1 MSNENPTSGTPA
13 PQGSQRAPALGFIFV
28 TILLDVIGLGLII
41 PVVPKL
47 IRQLT
52 GEGLS
57 RASEYSGWL
66 TFAYASAQF
75 CFAPVVGGLSDKLG
89 RRPVLL
95 AALLGL
101 GLDYVFLSL
110 APTLGWL
117 FVGRV
122 LAGITGA
129 SFTTATAYIADISPP
144 EKRAQNFGLVGAAF
158 GVGFIVGP
166 ALGGL
171 LAGYGARVPFVV
183 AAGLSLCN
191 FLYGLLVLPESLA
204 PAQRRPFEWAR
215 ANPVASLLRLRRYPA
230 ALGLVAA
237 LVLIY
242 LAGSATQSVW
252 TFYTML
258 KFGWT
263 EKAVGISLA
272 VVGLFSGLVQGG
284 LVRVAIPKL
293 GAARAIVLG
302 LSCYVVGFVL
312 FAFAAKGWLMLVFL
326 APYCLGGLAGPALQ
340 GTISGQVPA
349 NAQGELQG
357 SLTSLISATGVV
369 GPLLM
374 THLFAHFTG
383 PAAPVYF
390 PGAPFLLAAALTLVS
405 VGLAVRSLRKHPPV
419 ALAAAGAPG
428 TAAA

>member
-1 MSNENPTSGTPA
+1 MSEKRP
-13 PQGSQRAPALGFIFV
+13 PALAFIFV
-28 TILLDVIGLGLII
+28 TILIDVIGLGIII

-47 IRQLT
+47 IKQLT

-57 RASEYSGWL
+57 QAAVYSGWL
-66 TFAYASAQF
+66 TFAYAAAQF
-75 CFAPVVGGLSDKLG
+75 CFAPVMGGLSDKLG

-101 GLDYVFLSL
+101 GLDYIFLSF
-110 APTLGWL
+110 APTLAWL

-144 EKRAQNFGLVGAAF
+144 EKRAQNFGLVGVAF
-158 GVGFIVGP
+158 GLGFIIGP
-166 ALGGL
+166 TVGGL
-171 LAGYGARVPFVV
+171 LAHFGPRMPFMV

-204 PAQRRPFEWAR
+204 PAQRRPFEWRR
-215 ANPVASLLRLRRYPA
+215 ANPVASLLRLGHYPTV
-230 ALGLVAA
+230 LGLVAA

-258 KFGWT
+258 KFGWQ
-263 EKAVGISLA
+263 EGMVGTSLG
-272 VVGLFSGLVQGG
+272 VVGLFSALVQGG

-293 GAARAIVLG
+293 GAARAIVVG
-302 LSCYVVGFVL
+302 LLCYVVGFVL
-312 FAFAAKGWLMLVFL
+312 FAFASNGGLMLAFL
-326 APYCLGGLAGPALQ
+326 APYCLGGISGPALQ

-349 NAQGELQG
+349 NEQGELQG
-357 SLTSLISATGVV
+357 SLTSLISVTGVV

-374 THLFAHFTG
+374 TSLFGHFTG
-383 PAAPVYF
+383 PRAPVYF
-390 PGAPFLLAAALTLVS
+390 PGAPFLMGAV
-405 VGLAVRSLRKHPPV
+405 LAVASVTLAYYSLKKYPPV
-419 ALAAAGAPG
+419 DLRPAP
-428 TAAA
+428 AESAPAH

>member
-1 MSNENPTSGTPA
+1 MSDKRP
-13 PQGSQRAPALGFIFV
+13 PALGFIFI
-28 TILLDVIGLGLII
+28 TILIDVIGLGIII

-47 IRQLT
+47 IQQLT

-57 RASEYSGWL
+57 RASIYSGWL

-101 GLDYVFLSL
+101 GLDYVFLSF
-110 APTLGWL
+110 APTLAWL

-122 LAGITGA
+122 IAGITGA
-129 SFTTATAYIADISPP
+129 SFTTATAYIADISTP

-158 GVGFIVGP
+158 GIGFIIGP
-166 ALGGL
+166 AIGGL
-171 LAGYGARVPFVV
+171 LAGFGARVPFMV

-191 FLYGLLVLPESLA
+191 FLYGFFVLPESLA
-204 PAQRRPFEWAR
+204 PNQRRPFQWRR
-215 ANPVASLLRLRRYPA
+215 ANPVASLLRLGQYPTT
-230 ALGLVAA
+230 LGLVAA
-237 LVLIY
+237 LVLLY

-263 EKAVGISLA
+263 ERLVGISLG
-272 VVGLFSGLVQGG
+272 VVGLCTGLVQGG

-293 GAARAIVLG
+293 GAARAIVIG
-302 LSCYVVGFVL
+302 LLCYTVGFVL
-312 FAFAAKGWLMLVFL
+312 FAFASQGWLMLAFI
-326 APYCLGGLAGPALQ
+326 APYCLGGIAGPALQ
-340 GTISGQVPA
+340 STISSQVPA
-349 NAQGELQG
+349 TEQGELQG
-357 SLTSLISATGVV
+357 ALTSLISVTGVV

-374 THLFAHFTG
+374 SYLFGEFTRRGG
-383 PAAPVYF
+383 PAYF
-390 PGAPFLLAAALTLVS
+390 PGAPFLLGAVLALGS

-419 ALAAAGAPG
+419 AYQPAAAEALP
-428 TAAA
+428 AH

>member
-1 MSNENPTSGTPA
+1 MSDK
-13 PQGSQRAPALGFIFV
+13 RAPALGFIFV
-28 TILLDVIGLGLII
+28 TILLDVIGLGIII

-47 IRQLT
+47 IQQLT

-66 TFAYASAQF
+66 TFAYAAAQF
-75 CFAPVVGGLSDKLG
+75 CFAPVMGGLSDKLG

-101 GLDYVFLSL
+101 GLDYIFLSF
-110 APTLGWL
+110 APTLAWL

-129 SFTTATAYIADISPP
+129 SFTTATAYIADISTP
-144 EKRAQNFGLVGAAF
+144 KNRAQNFGLVGAAF
-158 GVGFIVGP
+158 GIGFIIGP
-166 ALGGL
+166 AVGGL
-171 LAGYGARVPFVV
+171 LAGFGARVPFMV

-204 PAQRRPFEWAR
+204 PGMRRPFEWRR
-215 ANPVASLLRLRRYPA
+215 ANPVASLLRLGRYPTI
-230 ALGLVAA
+230 LGLVAA

-263 EKAVGISLA
+263 EKLVGISLA

-293 GAARAIVLG
+293 GAARAIVIG
-302 LSCYVVGFVL
+302 LLCYAVGFVL
-312 FAFAAKGWLMLVFL
+312 FAFAPSGGLMLAFL
-326 APYCLGGLAGPALQ
+326 APYCLGGIAGPALQ

-349 NAQGELQG
+349 NEQGELQG
-357 SLTSLISATGVV
+357 ALTSLISATGVV
-369 GPLLM
+369 GPLIM
-374 THLFAHFTG
+374 THLFGYFTG
-383 PAAPVYF
+383 PKAPVRF
-390 PGAPFLLAAALTLVS
+390 PGAPFVLGAALALVS
-405 VGLAVRSLRKHPPV
+405 AGLAVRSLRKHPPV
-419 ALAAAGAPG
+419 E
-428 TAAA
+428 TAAVAEALPTH

>member
-1 MSNENPTSGTPA
+1 MSDKRS
-13 PQGSQRAPALGFIFV
+13 PALGFIFV
-28 TILLDVIGLGLII
+28 TILIDVIGLGIII

-47 IRQLT
+47 IQQLT

-75 CFAPVVGGLSDKLG
+75 CFAPVIGGLSDKLG

-101 GLDYVFLSL
+101 GLDYVFLTF
-110 APTLGWL
+110 APTLAWL

-122 LAGITGA
+122 IAGITGA
-129 SFTTATAYIADISPP
+129 SFTTATAYIADISTP

-158 GVGFIVGP
+158 GMGFIIGP
-166 ALGGL
+166 AVGGL
-171 LAGYGARVPFVV
+171 LADFGSRVPFMV
-183 AAGLSLCN
+183 AAGLSLSN
-191 FLYGLLVLPESLA
+191 FLYGFFVLPESL
-204 PAQRRPFEWAR
+204 PLAQRRPFEWRR
-215 ANPVASLLRLRRYPA
+215 ANPVASLLRLRNYPA
-230 ALGLVAA
+230 VLGLVAA
-237 LVLIY
+237 LVLVY

-263 EKAVGISLA
+263 EKLVGISLA

-293 GAARAIVLG
+293 GAARAIVIG
-302 LSCYVVGFVL
+302 LACYTVGFVL
-312 FAFAAKGWLMLVFL
+312 FAFASQGWLMLVFL

-340 GTISGQVPA
+340 GTISSQVPA
-349 NAQGELQG
+349 NEQGELQG

-369 GPLLM
+369 GPLVM
-374 THLFAHFTG
+374 TYLFGYFTR
-383 PAAPVYF
+383 PTAPVQF
-390 PGAPFLLAAALTLVS
+390 PGAPFLLGAVLTLAS
-405 VGLAVRSLRKHPPV
+405 VALAVRSLRKHPPE
-419 ALAAAGAPG
+419 ATDIATPAAAPVH
-428 TAAA
+428 

>member
-1 MSNENPTSGTPA
+1 MSPSPKR
-13 PQGSQRAPALGFIFV
+13 SPALGFIFV
-28 TILLDVIGLGLII
+28 TILIDVIGLGIII
-41 PVVPKL
+41 PVVPRL
-47 IRQLT
+47 IEQLT

-57 RASEYSGWL
+57 RASIYSGWL
-66 TFAYASAQF
+66 TFAYATAQF
-75 CFAPVVGGLSDKLG
+75 CFAPVMGGLSDKLG

-101 GLDYVFLSL
+101 GLDYIFLSF
-110 APTLGWL
+110 APTLAWL

-129 SFTTATAYIADISPP
+129 SFTTATAYIADISTP

-158 GVGFIVGP
+158 GIGFIVGP
-166 ALGGL
+166 AVGGL
-171 LAGYGARVPFVV
+171 LAGFGSRVPFMV

-191 FLYGLLVLPESLA
+191 FFYGLLVLPESLA
-204 PAQRRPFEWAR
+204 PTQRRPFEWRR
-215 ANPVASLLRLRRYPA
+215 ANPVASLLRLRNYPA
-230 ALGLVAA
+230 VLGLVAS

-263 EKAVGISLA
+263 EKLVGISLA
-272 VVGLFSGLVQGG
+272 VIGLFSGLVQGG

-293 GAARAIVLG
+293 GAARAIVIG
-302 LSCYVVGFVL
+302 LLCYAVGFVL
-312 FAFAAKGWLMLVFL
+312 FAFASKGWLMLVFL

-349 NAQGELQG
+349 NEQGELQG

-369 GPLLM
+369 GPVLM
-374 THLFAHFTG
+374 TYLFGYFTG
-383 PAAPVYF
+383 PTTPVRF
-390 PGAPFLLAAALTLVS
+390 PGAPFLLGALLALAAA
-405 VGLAVRSLRKHPPV
+405 GLAVRSLRKHPPGV
-419 ALAAAGAPG
+419 ANG
-428 TAAA
+428 

>member
-1 MSNENPTSGTPA
+1 MSDKRP
-13 PQGSQRAPALGFIFV
+13 PALGFIFI
-28 TILLDVIGLGLII
+28 TILIDVIGLGIII

-47 IRQLT
+47 IQQLT

-57 RASEYSGWL
+57 RASIYSGWL

-101 GLDYVFLSL
+101 GLDYVFLSF
-110 APTLGWL
+110 APTLAWL

-122 LAGITGA
+122 IAGITGA
-129 SFTTATAYIADISPP
+129 SFTTATAYIADISTP

-158 GVGFIVGP
+158 GIGFIIGP
-166 ALGGL
+166 AIGGL
-171 LAGYGARVPFVV
+171 LAGFGARVPFMV

-191 FLYGLLVLPESLA
+191 FLYGFFVLPESLA
-204 PAQRRPFEWAR
+204 PNQRRPFQWRR
-215 ANPVASLLRLRRYPA
+215 ANPVASLLRLGQYPTT
-230 ALGLVAA
+230 LGLVAA
-237 LVLIY
+237 LVLLY

-263 EKAVGISLA
+263 ERLVGISLG
-272 VVGLFSGLVQGG
+272 VVGLCTGVVQGG

-293 GAARAIVLG
+293 GAARAIVIG
-302 LSCYVVGFVL
+302 LLCYTVGFVL
-312 FAFAAKGWLMLVFL
+312 FAFASQGWLMLAFI
-326 APYCLGGLAGPALQ
+326 APYCLGGIAGPALQ
-340 GTISGQVPA
+340 STISSQVPA
-349 NAQGELQG
+349 TEQGELQG
-357 SLTSLISATGVV
+357 ALTSLISVTGVV

-374 THLFAHFTG
+374 SYLFGEFTRRGG
-383 PAAPVYF
+383 PAYF
-390 PGAPFLLAAALTLVS
+390 PGAPFLLGAVLALGS

-419 ALAAAGAPG
+419 AYQPAAAEALP
-428 TAAA
+428 AH

>member
-1 MSNENPTSGTPA
+1 MNDKRP
-13 PQGSQRAPALGFIFV
+13 PALGFIFF
-28 TILLDVIGLGLII
+28 TLLLDVIGLGIII

-47 IRQLT
+47 IQELT

-66 TFAYASAQF
+66 TFAYAAAQF
-75 CFAPVVGGLSDKLG
+75 CCAPVVGGLSDKLG

-101 GLDYVFLSL
+101 GLDYVFLSF
-110 APTLGWL
+110 APTLAWV

-122 LAGITGA
+122 IAGITGA
-129 SFTTATAYIADISPP
+129 SFTTATAYIADISTP

-158 GVGFIVGP
+158 GMGFIIGP
-166 ALGGL
+166 AVGGL
-171 LAGYGARVPFVV
+171 LAGFGSRVPFMV

-191 FLYGLLVLPESLA
+191 FLYGYFVLPESLT
-204 PAQRRPFEWAR
+204 PDKRRPFEWRR
-215 ANPVASLLRLRRYPA
+215 ANPVASLLRLRQYPA
-230 ALGLVAA
+230 VLGLVAA

-258 KFGWT
+258 KFGWN
-263 EKAVGISLA
+263 ERLVGISLA

-293 GAARAIVLG
+293 GAARAIVIG
-302 LSCYVVGFVL
+302 LVCYSVGFVL
-312 FAFAAKGWLMLVFL
+312 FAFASKGWLMLAFL

-349 NAQGELQG
+349 NEQGELQG

-374 THLFAHFTG
+374 THLFAFFTQ
-383 PAAPVYF
+383 PTAPVQF
-390 PGAPFLLAAALTLVS
+390 PGAPFLLAAVLTLVS

-419 ALAAAGAPG
+419 AATSLPPADTLA
-428 TAAA
+428 TH

>member
-1 MSNENPTSGTPA
+1 MSDKRP
-13 PQGSQRAPALGFIFV
+13 PALGFIFI
-28 TILLDVIGLGLII
+28 TILIDVIGLGIII

-47 IRQLT
+47 IQQLT

-57 RASEYSGWL
+57 RASIYSGWL

-101 GLDYVFLSL
+101 GLDYVFLSF
-110 APTLGWL
+110 APTLAWL

-122 LAGITGA
+122 IAGITGA
-129 SFTTATAYIADISPP
+129 SFTTATAYIADISTP

-158 GVGFIVGP
+158 GIGCIIGP
-166 ALGGL
+166 AIGGL
-171 LAGYGARVPFVV
+171 LAGFGARVPFMV

-191 FLYGLLVLPESLA
+191 FLYGFFVLPESLA
-204 PAQRRPFEWAR
+204 PNQRRPFQWRR
-215 ANPVASLLRLRRYPA
+215 ANPVASLLRLGQYPTT
-230 ALGLVAA
+230 LGLVAA
-237 LVLIY
+237 LVLLY

-263 EKAVGISLA
+263 ERLVGISLG
-272 VVGLFSGLVQGG
+272 VVGLCTGLVQGG

-293 GAARAIVLG
+293 GAARAIVIG
-302 LSCYVVGFVL
+302 LLCYTVGFVL
-312 FAFAAKGWLMLVFL
+312 FAFASQGWLMLAFI
-326 APYCLGGLAGPALQ
+326 APYCLGGIAGPALQ
-340 GTISGQVPA
+340 STISSQVPA
-349 NAQGELQG
+349 TEQGELQG
-357 SLTSLISATGVV
+357 ALTSLISVTGVV

-374 THLFAHFTG
+374 SYLFGEFTRRGG
-383 PAAPVYF
+383 PAYF
-390 PGAPFLLAAALTLVS
+390 PGAPFLLGAVLALGS

-419 ALAAAGAPG
+419 AYQPAAAEALP
-428 TAAA
+428 AH

>member
-1 MSNENPTSGTPA
+1 MTPTTQASTTPA
-13 PQGSQRAPALGFIFV
+13 PQGGQRVPALGFIFF
-28 TILLDVIGLGLII
+28 TILLDVVGLGLII

-47 IRQLT
+47 IQQLT

-75 CFAPVVGGLSDKLG
+75 CFAPVMGGLSDKLG

-171 LAGYGARVPFVV
+171 LAGYGARVPFMV

-230 ALGLVAA
+230 VGGLVAS

-263 EKAVGISLA
+263 EKAVGASLA

-293 GAARAIVLG
+293 GAARAIALG
-302 LSCYVVGFVL
+302 LSCYVLGFVL
-312 FAFAAKGWLMLVFL
+312 FAFATKGWLMLVFL

-349 NAQGELQG
+349 NEQGELQG
-357 SLTSLISATGVV
+357 SLTSLLSASGVV

-374 THLFAHFTG
+374 TYLFAHFTG

-390 PGAPFLLAAALTLVS
+390 PGAPFLLAAGLTLAS
-405 VGLAVRSLRKHPPV
+405 VALAVRSLRRHPPV
-419 ALAAAGAPG
+419 ALAPAPDGPPAG
-428 TAAA
+428 

>member
-1 MSNENPTSGTPA
+1 MSDKRP
-13 PQGSQRAPALGFIFV
+13 PALGFIFI
-28 TILLDVIGLGLII
+28 TILIDVIGLGIII

-47 IRQLT
+47 IQQLT

-57 RASEYSGWL
+57 RASIYSGWL

-101 GLDYVFLSL
+101 GLDYVFLSF
-110 APTLGWL
+110 APTLAWL

-122 LAGITGA
+122 IAGITGA
-129 SFTTATAYIADISPP
+129 SFTTATAYIADISTP

-158 GVGFIVGP
+158 GIGFIIGP
-166 ALGGL
+166 AIGGL
-171 LAGYGARVPFVV
+171 LAGFGARVPFMV

-191 FLYGLLVLPESLA
+191 FLYGFFVLPESLA
-204 PAQRRPFEWAR
+204 SNQRRPFQWRR
-215 ANPVASLLRLRRYPA
+215 ANPVASLLRLGRYPTT
-230 ALGLVAA
+230 LGLVAA
-237 LVLIY
+237 LVLLY

-263 EKAVGISLA
+263 ERLVGISLG
-272 VVGLFSGLVQGG
+272 VVGLCTGLVQGG

-293 GAARAIVLG
+293 GAARAIVIG
-302 LSCYVVGFVL
+302 LLCYTVGFVL
-312 FAFAAKGWLMLVFL
+312 FAFASQGWLMLAFI
-326 APYCLGGLAGPALQ
+326 APYCLGGIAGPALQ
-340 GTISGQVPA
+340 STISSQVPA
-349 NAQGELQG
+349 TEQGELQG
-357 SLTSLISATGVV
+357 ALTSLISVTGVV

-374 THLFAHFTG
+374 SYLFGEFTRRGG
-383 PAAPVYF
+383 PAYF
-390 PGAPFLLAAALTLVS
+390 PGAPFLLGAVLALGS

-419 ALAAAGAPG
+419 AYQPAAAEALP
-428 TAAA
+428 AH

>member
-1 MSNENPTSGTPA
+1 MTDKRP
-13 PQGSQRAPALGFIFV
+13 PALAFIFI
-28 TILLDVIGLGLII
+28 TILIDVIGLGIII

-47 IRQLT
+47 IQQLT

-66 TFAYASAQF
+66 TFAYAAAQF
-75 CFAPVVGGLSDKLG
+75 CCAPVIGGLSDKLG

-101 GLDYVFLSL
+101 GLDYIFLSF
-110 APTLGWL
+110 APTLAWL

-122 LAGITGA
+122 IAGITGA
-129 SFTTATAYIADISPP
+129 SFTTATAYIADISTP

-158 GVGFIVGP
+158 GMGFIIGP
-166 ALGGL
+166 AVGGL
-171 LAGYGARVPFVV
+171 LAGFGSRVPFMV

-191 FLYGLLVLPESLA
+191 FLYGYFVLPESL
-204 PAQRRPFEWAR
+204 PLDKRRAFEWRR
-215 ANPVASLLRLRRYPA
+215 ANPVASLLRLRNYPA
-230 ALGLVAA
+230 VLGLVAS

-252 TFYTML
+252 SFYTML

-263 EKAVGISLA
+263 ERLVGISLA

-293 GAARAIVLG
+293 GAARAIVIG
-302 LSCYVVGFVL
+302 LSCYAVGFVL
-312 FAFAAKGWLMLVFL
+312 FAFAPSGGLMLVFL

-340 GTISGQVPA
+340 GTISAQVPA
-349 NAQGELQG
+349 TEQGELQG

-374 THLFAHFTG
+374 TYLFGYFTR
-383 PAAPVYF
+383 PTAPIQF
-390 PGAPFLLAAALTLVS
+390 PGAPFLLGAVLTLAS
-405 VGLAVRSLRKHPPV
+405 VALAVRSLRKHPPAETSTV
-419 ALAAAGAPG
+419 PVESVPAH
-428 TAAA
+428 

>member
-1 MSNENPTSGTPA
+1 MHMSDKRPPA
-13 PQGSQRAPALGFIFV
+13 SGFIFV
-28 TILLDVIGLGLII
+28 TILIDVIGLGVII

-47 IRQLT
+47 IEQLT

-66 TFAYASAQF
+66 TFAYAAAQF
-75 CFAPVVGGLSDKLG
+75 CCAPVVGGLSDKLG

-110 APTLGWL
+110 APTLAWL

-158 GVGFIVGP
+158 GVGFIIGP

-171 LAGYGARVPFVV
+171 LAEFGSRVPFMA

-191 FLYGLLVLPESLA
+191 FLYGYFVLPESLA
-204 PAQRRPFEWAR
+204 PAQRRPFEWRR
-215 ANPVASLLRLRRYPA
+215 ANPVASLLRLGRYPA
-230 ALGLVAA
+230 ILGLVAA

-263 EKAVGISLA
+263 ERLVGISLA

-284 LVRVAIPKL
+284 LVRVAIPRL
-293 GAARAIVLG
+293 GAARAIIIG
-302 LSCYVVGFVL
+302 LVCYTVGFVL
-312 FAFAAKGWLMLVFL
+312 FAFASRGWLMLVFL

-349 NAQGELQG
+349 NEQGELQG

-374 THLFAHFTG
+374 THLFGYFTR
-383 PAAPVYF
+383 PAAPVQF
-390 PGAPFLLAAALTLVS
+390 PGAPFLLGAGLTLAS
-405 VGLAVRSLRKHPPV
+405 VGLATASLRRHPPAASAV
-419 ALAAAGAPG
+419 AAAAAPPQ
-428 TAAA
+428 

>member
-1 MSNENPTSGTPA
+1 MSDKRP
-13 PQGSQRAPALGFIFV
+13 PALGFIFI
-28 TILLDVIGLGLII
+28 TILIDVIGLGIII

-47 IRQLT
+47 IQQLT

-57 RASEYSGWL
+57 RASIYSGWL

-101 GLDYVFLSL
+101 GLDYVFLSF
-110 APTLGWL
+110 APTLAWL

-122 LAGITGA
+122 IAGITGA
-129 SFTTATAYIADISPP
+129 SFTTATAYIADISTP

-158 GVGFIVGP
+158 GIGFIIGP
-166 ALGGL
+166 AIGGL
-171 LAGYGARVPFVV
+171 LAGFGARVPFMV

-191 FLYGLLVLPESLA
+191 FLYGFFVLPESLA
-204 PAQRRPFEWAR
+204 SNKRRPFQWRR
-215 ANPVASLLRLRRYPA
+215 ANPVASLLRLGRYPTT
-230 ALGLVAA
+230 LGLVAA
-237 LVLIY
+237 LVLLY

-263 EKAVGISLA
+263 ERLVGISLG
-272 VVGLFSGLVQGG
+272 VVGLCTGLVQGG

-293 GAARAIVLG
+293 GAARAIVIG
-302 LSCYVVGFVL
+302 LLCYTVGFVL
-312 FAFAAKGWLMLVFL
+312 FAFASQGWLMLAFI
-326 APYCLGGLAGPALQ
+326 APYCLGGIAGPALQ
-340 GTISGQVPA
+340 STISSQVPA
-349 NAQGELQG
+349 TEQGELQG
-357 SLTSLISATGVV
+357 ALTSLISVTGVV
-369 GPLLM
+369 GPLM
-374 THLFAHFTG
+374 MSYLFGEFTRRGG
-383 PAAPVYF
+383 PAYF
-390 PGAPFLLAAALTLVS
+390 PGAPFLLGAVLALGS

-419 ALAAAGAPG
+419 AHQPAAAEALP
-428 TAAA
+428 AH